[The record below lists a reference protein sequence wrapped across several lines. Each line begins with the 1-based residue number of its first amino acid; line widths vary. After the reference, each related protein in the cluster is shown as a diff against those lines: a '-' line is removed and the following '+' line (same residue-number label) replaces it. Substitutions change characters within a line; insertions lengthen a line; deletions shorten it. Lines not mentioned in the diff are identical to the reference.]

1 MLFFK
6 PIILACVFLLVG
18 KPHPFYLSVTD
29 IKYNDKN
36 KSLEIACKIFTNDL
50 EDALKRTTKKNV
62 DLINP
67 QDKKETGKILFDYI
81 NKRLSINLNGKL
93 KTLNYI
99 GFEKEEDVIWTYM
112 EIEKCDKPKQLN
124 ISNGL
129 LYDFLK
135 EQINLVSFEISGN
148 KQSSKVSNP
157 DKEINFT
164 ITN

>member
-1 MLFFK
+1 MLLFK
-6 PIILACVFLLVG
+6 NIILVCVFLLTG
-18 KPHPFYLSVTD
+18 TPHPFYLSVTD

-36 KSLEIACKIFTNDL
+36 KSLEIACKMFTNDL
-50 EDALKRTTKKNV
+50 EDALKRTTKKSI

-67 QDKKETGKILFDYI
+67 KDKKETERILFDYI
-81 NKRLSINLNGKL
+81 NKRLSINLNGKS
-93 KTLNYI
+93 KTLKCI

-112 EIEKCDKPKQLN
+112 EIEKCEKPKQLLIN
-124 ISNGL
+124 NSL

-157 DKEINFT
+157 DKEIKFT
-164 ITN
+164 VAN